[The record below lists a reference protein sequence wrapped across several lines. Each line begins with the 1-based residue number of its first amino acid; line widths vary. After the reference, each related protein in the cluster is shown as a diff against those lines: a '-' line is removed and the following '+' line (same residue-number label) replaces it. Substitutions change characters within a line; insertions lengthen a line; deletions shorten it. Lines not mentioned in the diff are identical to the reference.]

1 MLDAID
7 ADDTLRM
14 IDPIKNTVVSDA
26 ELAQSRQVIGHPDQA
41 AMHGS
46 SRVFR
51 QPYNLALNAGADGG
65 IQRRELSIG
74 LRAYFDAVGHE
85 T

>member
-1 MLDAID
+1 MLDAVD
-7 ADDTLRM
+7 ADDALRM
-14 IDPIKNTVVSDA
+14 IDPIEDAVVSDA
-26 ELAQSRQVIGHPDQA
+26 ELAQSRQIFRHPDQT

-51 QPYNLALNAGADGG
+51 QPYDLALNAGADGG
-65 IQRRELSIG
+65 IQRRELRIG
-74 LRAYFDAVGHE
+74 LRPYFDAVGHK